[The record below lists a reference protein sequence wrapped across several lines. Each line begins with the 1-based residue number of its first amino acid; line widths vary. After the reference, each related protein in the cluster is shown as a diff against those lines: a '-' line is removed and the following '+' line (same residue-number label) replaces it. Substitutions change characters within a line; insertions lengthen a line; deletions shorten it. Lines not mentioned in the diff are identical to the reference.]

1 MGYSLIKFAVTDRVG
16 VLTFNQPES
25 MNAISSELMIDEI
38 LDVLGSIPRRA
49 DISVLIITGAGKAFS
64 SGGNI
69 KDMAKKEG
77 IFGGSPLDVQQNYR
91 TGIQR
96 IPLALYD
103 LEVPVIAA
111 VNGPAIGAGFD
122 VSMMCDIRIASTKAR
137 FGETFVN
144 LGIIP
149 GDGGAWFLPK
159 ALGHQRAAELT
170 FTGRIVDAPEAL
182 DIGIVL
188 EVVEPEALMD
198 RAQELASQIAAKPPQ
213 ALRIAKRLLRAG
225 QSVPLPQFLDMCA
238 TLQAGCHFSAD
249 HEEALTAFFEKR
261 PGQYSGQ

>member
-1 MGYSLIKFAVTDRVG
+1 MDYTLIKFSVEDRVA
-16 VLTFNQPES
+16 VMSFNQPES
-25 MNAISSELMIDEI
+25 MNAISSDLMIDEI
-38 LDVLGSIPRRA
+38 IDVLESIAART
-49 DISVLIITGAGKAFS
+49 DISVLIITGEGRAFS
-64 SGGNI
+64 AGGNV

-77 IFGGSPLDVQQNYR
+77 LFAGTPLEIQQNYR
-91 TGIQR
+91 SGIQR
-96 IPLALYD
+96 IPLALYN

-111 VNGPAIGAGFD
+111 VNGAAVGAGFD

-170 FTGRIVDAPEAL
+170 FTGRLVNADEAL
-182 DIGIVL
+182 EIGIVL
-188 EVVEPEALMD
+188 EVVEPEELMPRV
-198 RAQELASQIAAKPPQ
+198 RALASEIAAKPPQ

-225 QSVPLPQFLDMCA
+225 QSTPLPEFLDMCA

-249 HEEALTAFFEKR
+249 HEEALNAFFEKR
-261 PGQYSGQ
+261 PGNYIGK

>member
-1 MGYSLIKFAVTDRVG
+1 MEYSLIKFAVTDRVG

-144 LGIIP
+144 LG
-149 GDGGAWFLPK
+149 
-159 ALGHQRAAELT
+159 H
-170 FTGRIVDAPEAL
+170 
-182 DIGIVL
+182 
-188 EVVEPEALMD
+188 
-198 RAQELASQIAAKPPQ
+198 
-213 ALRIAKRLLRAG
+213 
-225 QSVPLPQFLDMCA
+225 
-238 TLQAGCHFSAD
+238 
-249 HEEALTAFFEKR
+249 
-261 PGQYSGQ
+261 YSGRWWRLVFA

>member
-1 MGYSLIKFAVTDRVG
+1 MTKAV
-16 VLTFNQPES
+16 ES
-25 MNAISSELMIDEI
+25 ELVDGIAIWRMNLVETRNAISDGNMIEELVELAEQAQANPDVRVVI
-38 LDVLGSIPRRA
+38 L
-49 DISVLIITGAGKAFS
+49 TGNGPAFS
-64 SGGNI
+64 SGGNV
-69 KDMAKKEG
+69 KKIRAEMTE
-77 IFGGSPLDVQQNYR
+77 SNKTPHELANWYR
-91 TGIQR
+91 EGIQR

-122 VSMMCDIRIASTKAR
+122 VSMMCDIRIGSTKAR

-170 FTGRIVDAPEAL
+170 FTGRIVNAPEAL
-182 DIGIVL
+182 EIGIVL
-188 EVVEPEALMD
+188 EVVEPDELMP
-198 RAQELASQIAAKPPQ
+198 RVHELANEIAAKPPQ

-238 TLQAGCHFSAD
+238 TLQAGCHFSDD
-249 HEEALTAFFEKR
+249 HEEALNAFFEKR
-261 PGQYSGQ
+261 PGRYTGQ

>member
-1 MGYSLIKFAVTDRVG
+1 MKPS
-16 VLTFNQPES
+16 S
-25 MNAISSELMIDEI
+25 IS
-38 LDVLGSIPRRA
+38 
-49 DISVLIITGAGKAFS
+49 
-64 SGGNI
+64 
-69 KDMAKKEG
+69 
-77 IFGGSPLDVQQNYR
+77 
-91 TGIQR
+91 
-96 IPLALYD
+96 
-103 LEVPVIAA
+103 
-111 VNGPAIGAGFD
+111 
-122 VSMMCDIRIASTKAR
+122 
-137 FGETFVN
+137 
-144 LGIIP
+144 GIIP